1 MCCPVRIPNILQ
13 RCRRTPWAK
22 SCEFG
27 ISCVVSNRPN
37 RPASFRT
44 IPLRSISFL
53 VTIYDFVSH
62 RPPLMKQS
70 RNRAKLPSFPS
81 SSTSHTGISM
91 SSKTLEYSSHA
102 PEPLPNPQGSA
113 HAHENENESRY
124 PRLAPHLLLPDG
136 TPDYLRLILNSKVY
150 DLVKE
155 TPLVRAV
162 NLSAKL
168 GNEIWLKREDL
179 QEVFSFKIRG
189 AYNFMA
195 HLSEEERW
203 RGVVTC
209 SAGSYVCSVKKISY
223 PRLDSRS
230 LLHRHT

>member
-1 MCCPVRIPNILQ
+1 
-13 RCRRTPWAK
+13 
-22 SCEFG
+22 
-27 ISCVVSNRPN
+27 
-37 RPASFRT
+37 
-44 IPLRSISFL
+44 
-53 VTIYDFVSH
+53 
-62 RPPLMKQS
+62 
-70 RNRAKLPSFPS
+70 
-81 SSTSHTGISM
+81 M

-102 PEPLPNPQGSA
+102 PEPLPNA
-113 HAHENENESRY
+113 HLENESRY
-124 PRLAPHLLLPDG
+124 PRLSPHLLLPDG

-150 DLVKE
+150 ELVKE

-162 NLSAKL
+162 NLSAKW

-209 SAGSYVCSVKKISY
+209 SAGSYVCFVKHLY
-223 PRLDSRS
+223 PIFASRS
-230 LLHRHT
+230 LCHRRT

>member
-1 MCCPVRIPNILQ
+1 MP
-13 RCRRTPWAK
+13 
-22 SCEFG
+22 
-27 ISCVVSNRPN
+27 ISPL
-37 RPASFRT
+37 SFC
-44 IPLRSISFL
+44 FL
-53 VTIYDFVSH
+53 HLSH
-62 RPPLMKQS
+62 GD
-70 RNRAKLPSFPS
+70 
-81 SSTSHTGISM
+81 TM

-102 PEPLPNPQGSA
+102 PEPLPNAHLHPQGQGSSA
-113 HAHENENESRY
+113 HNENESRY
-124 PRLAPHLLLPDG
+124 PRLAPHFLLPDG

-209 SAGSYVCSVKKISY
+209 SAGSYVCSVKKKLCL
-223 PRLDSRS
+223 RLDSRS
-230 LLHRHT
+230 LLHRRT